1 MRLIP
6 GKHRVTNGSRKTS
19 AKPLK
24 KGIIAVVPLGKVAE
38 DVMRVVAD
46 SLQGILRL
54 PVDLLDATPIPNHTF
69 MESRN
74 QHNAMAIIKYLDKS
88 FPHNSLKILG
98 VTERDLS
105 NPILTYVFGE
115 AYMGGRSA
123 VLSTARLKV
132 AQTGE
137 TVSRELFLERVVKV
151 ALHELGHTFNL
162 PHCHTDRCVM
172 RASNGLMDLDEKL
185 NYVCSY
191 CELLLFEAV
200 SNLLQQP
207 RHE

>member
-1 MRLIP
+1 
-6 GKHRVTNGSRKTS
+6 VTTGSRKTS
-19 AKPLK
+19 AKPRK
-24 KGIIAVVPLGKVAE
+24 RGIIAVVPLGKVAD
-38 DVMRVVAD
+38 DVARVVAD

-54 PVDLLDATPIPNHTF
+54 PVDLLDAAPIPDHTF
-69 MESRN
+69 MEQRN
-74 QHNAMAIIKYLDKS
+74 QHNAMVIIKFLDTN

-98 VTERDLS
+98 VTERDLT

-115 AYMGGRSA
+115 AYMGGRAA

-137 TVSRELFLERVVKV
+137 PVSRELFLERVVKV

-172 RASNGLMDLDEKL
+172 RASNGLADLDEKL
-185 NYVCSY
+185 NYVCTY
-191 CELLLFEAV
+191 CELMLFDAV
-200 SNLLQQP
+200 KNLLLQP
-207 RHE
+207 KHE